1 MDDQFT
7 LQPDSKLDVLQSLM
21 LHDILVKRKCILDQL
36 RKGLFTLGV
45 LIEIEYNNPS
55 LFEEFFVYQGGNDFQ
70 DSWKQNVVDD
80 RIYQMLH
87 TFVKNLSVDELKNFL
102 KFFTGISEVSMSTLP
117 HRISVSC
124 YSGDSIFAST
134 CLLELP
140 NHFPTYS
147 SFD

>member
-55 LFEEFFVYQGGNDFQ
+55 LFEEFFVYQGGNDFVLNCLQFQ
-70 DSWKQNVVDD
+70 DSCKQNVIDD
-80 RIYQMLH
+80 RIY
-87 TFVKNLSVDELKNFL
+87 FIKNK
-102 KFFTGISEVSMSTLP
+102 
-117 HRISVSC
+117 R
-124 YSGDSIFAST
+124 
-134 CLLELP
+134 
-140 NHFPTYS
+140 
-147 SFD
+147 